1 MYFFKNIKF
10 PVCVSLL
17 LCMTGISG
25 FAQMVV
31 TPTSTAAALSAA
43 LGGPGVTISSP
54 VLTCNSLS
62 NGTFNAAAGTT
73 IGASGTP
80 WGIPTGII
88 LSTGRVAS
96 AVGTAATLASNNMG
110 FAGDA
115 SLATLAG
122 ATTYDACV
130 LEFDIIPTGD
140 TIKFDYIFGS
150 EEYNNST
157 CGPYNDAF
165 AFFISG
171 PGITGTAN
179 MALIPGTT
187 IPVTVNSVN
196 NGVPGPGYTLTN
208 CTSMGP
214 GSPFTSYFNDNTGGT
229 FLTMKGF
236 TTVMTALHD
245 VIPCNTYH
253 LKIAIADAGNS
264 VYDSEVFLKQGSI
277 SSHTVVST
285 AALCAGSTTNV
296 TATPAGGT
304 WNSANTAIAT
314 VDPVT
319 GDVAGI
325 SAGTVDLTYTT
336 GAGCFSVVTTTVN
349 PIPTITGATSAC
361 IDATLAMTATPT
373 GGTWSGGNPAIATI
387 TSAGVA
393 TGGTVGTVPVT
404 YTSLAGCVVTGTF
417 SVVNLAP
424 VTGVTTVCQGATTA
438 LANVTPGGTWTSNN
452 TAVGVVSS
460 TGVVTGV
467 SAGSTNITYSLG
479 GGCYSTQTVT
489 VIARPAPPTATAP
502 QYCEGAL
509 AGSLTATGS
518 SLLWYATAAGGV
530 GNTVAPVPTTTV
542 AATTTYYVTQ
552 TVAGCESGRTPVVV
566 TINPLPIVTISGP
579 ATACKDDGVTFTL
592 PVFPYPVSYQWS
604 TPADFTLTAGSSLT
618 GSSIFVVATAAGTK
632 TVTVAVTNTAAGCV
646 GFDTTT
652 LVITTPPDA
661 VPFTPQ
667 NACLGDTIDL
677 ALVNHSD
684 DAYTY
689 NWTVDGIRMDVSPN
703 LSIVAHNANSGGPYQ
718 ITWNTPGAHIIA
730 VQSYATTG
738 GCPSNLAFD
747 TVKVHDLPD
756 AQFSLT
762 SFKNPPCLEDSIFFA
777 ARTNLVA
784 NSYQWAP
791 AHSFY
796 NQGGPSIWGQVETLV
811 SDVTLTVTDP
821 FGCKAT
827 SVQRINADACCRVS
841 FPSAFTP
848 NGDGNNDLF
857 RPIFEEQGRDI
868 TNTTTPL
875 PSHHRFHSFRINN
888 RWGQTVFETTNNYPQ
903 WDGTLNGVPQDM
915 GVFYYVLKY
924 DCGGAT
930 LVQTGDITLIR

>member
-1 MYFFKNIKF
+1 MSFFKNVKSSI
-10 PVCVSLL
+10 CASLL
-17 LCMTGISG
+17 CLSGFSG
-25 FAQMVV
+25 FAQMTV
-31 TPTSTAAALSAA
+31 TPTSTGAALSAA
-43 LGGPGVTISSP
+43 LGGPGVTISNP

-73 IGASGTP
+73 VGTAGTP
-80 WGIPTGII
+80 WGIPTGIV

-110 FAGDA
+110 FAGDPA
-115 SLATLAG
+115 LATLAG
-122 ATTYDACV
+122 ATTFDACI

-187 IPVTVNSVN
+187 IPVTVNTVN
-196 NGVPGPGYTLTN
+196 SGVPGPTYTLAN

-214 GSPFTSYFNDNTGGT
+214 GSPFTAYFNDNTGGT

-236 TTVMTALHD
+236 TKVLTALHD

-264 VYDSEVFLKQGSI
+264 IYDSEVFLKQGSI

-285 AALCAGSTTNV
+285 AAVCAGSTITV
-296 TATPAGGT
+296 TSSPAGGT
-304 WNSANTAIAT
+304 WSSSNTAIAT
-314 VDPVT
+314 VDPST
-319 GDVAGI
+319 GVATGV
-325 SAGTVDLTYTT
+325 SAGTADLTYTT
-336 GAGCFSVVTTTVN
+336 GAGCFSVVTATVH

-361 IDATLAMTATPT
+361 IDATLAMTATPA

-387 TSAGVA
+387 TAAGVA

-404 YTSLAGCVVTGTF
+404 YTSVAGCVVTGTF

-424 VTGVTTVCQGATTA
+424 ITGVTTVCQGSTTN
-438 LANVTPGGTWTSNN
+438 LANITTGGIWSSSTP
-452 TAVGVVSS
+452 AVAAVNASGVVS
-460 TGVVTGV
+460 GV
-467 SAGSTNITYSLG
+467 SAGTSNITYSLG
-479 GGCYSTQTVT
+479 GGCYSTATVT
-489 VIARPAPPTATAP
+489 VTARPAPPVATAP
-502 QYCEGAL
+502 QYCLGAT
-509 AGSLTATGS
+509 AASLTATGTG
-518 SLLWYATAAGGV
+518 LLWYTTPTGGSGTSLAPTPLTTIAA
-530 GNTVAPVPTTTV
+530 P
-542 AATTTYYVTQ
+542 TTYYVTQ
-552 TVAGCESGRTPVVV
+552 TVGGCESIRTPVTV
-566 TINPLPIVTISGP
+566 TINPLPIVAITGPIAACKGQTVAYAAGAYPFAVTYQWTIS
-579 ATACKDDGVTFTL
+579 
-592 PVFPYPVSYQWS
+592 
-604 TPADFTLTAGSSLT
+604 ADLTLTSGST
-618 GSSIFVVATAAGTK
+618 TTSSAISVVATAAGTRSIL
-632 TVTVAVTNTAAGCV
+632 VEVTNTATGCI
-646 GFDTTT
+646 GYDTLD
-652 LVITTPPDA
+652 LVVTTPPDA
-661 VPFTPQ
+661 VPYTPGD
-667 NACLGDTIDL
+667 ACLGDTIDL
-677 ALVNHSD
+677 ALVDHSM

-689 NWTVDGIRMDVSPN
+689 TWTVDGVRMDASPN
-703 LSIVAHNANSGGPYQ
+703 LSIVAHNSNSGGPYL
-718 ITWNTPGAHIIA
+718 ITWNTPGIHIISIQSSA
-730 VQSYATTG
+730 VSG
-738 GCPSNLAFD
+738 GCASDPTFD
-747 TVKVHDLPD
+747 TVKVHALPD
-756 AQFSLT
+756 AQFQLT

-777 ARTNLVA
+777 ARTFNYA
-784 NSYQWAP
+784 NTYEWTP

-868 TNTTTPL
+868 TSTTTPL
-875 PSHHRFHSFRINN
+875 PSHHRFHTFRINN

-903 WDGTLNGVPQDM
+903 WDGKLNGVPQDM

-930 LVQTGDITLIR
+930 LVQTGDVTLIR